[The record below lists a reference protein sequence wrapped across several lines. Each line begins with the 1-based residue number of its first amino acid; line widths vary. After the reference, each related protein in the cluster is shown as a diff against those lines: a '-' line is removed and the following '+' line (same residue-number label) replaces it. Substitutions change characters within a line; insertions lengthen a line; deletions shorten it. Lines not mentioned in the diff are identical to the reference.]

1 MIAVLATTLA
11 QEGPVIPD
19 FGRGDECIRSNGNFC
34 LNWFLDNFTDRY
46 LPRVVEHIEMT
57 LIAIG
62 IGFVIAFAAALI
74 AYRWDWFELP
84 FANVSALFYTIPS
97 IAFFQIMVPITGI
110 GWLSIEIA
118 LVSYTLL
125 ILFRNTLT
133 GLREVPAEAKEAAEG
148 MGLTRAQ
155 TLTRVEL
162 PLALPAIVA
171 GIRVATVTTIS
182 LATPAIIAGLRIAT
196 VTTISLATVAAFITP
211 LGLGAPIFSAIQTG
225 ANTEFVAAS
234 MLTIALALFADMFIV
249 LGQRFVSPWARAR
262 RGSS

>member
-1 MIAVLATTLA
+1 VIALFA

-19 FGRGDECIRSNGNFC
+19 FGRGDECIRENGNFC
-34 LNWFLDNFTDRY
+34 VKWFLENFTDRF
-46 LPRVVEHIEMT
+46 LPRVVEHIELT
-57 LIAIG
+57 VIALA
-62 IGFVIAFAAALI
+62 IGFVISFAAALI
-74 AYRWDWFELP
+74 AYRYAKFELP
-84 FANVSALFYTIPS
+84 FANLSALFYTIPS

-133 GLREVPAEAKEAAEG
+133 GLKEVPDEAKEAAEG
-148 MGLTRAQ
+148 MGLTRRQ

-162 PLALPAIVA
+162 PLAVPAIVA
-171 GIRVATVTTIS
+171 GVRV
-182 LATPAIIAGLRIAT
+182 AT

-234 MLTIALALFADMFIV
+234 LLAIVLALVADVLIV
-249 LGQRFVSPWARAR
+249 ALQRFLTPWVRAR
-262 RGSS
+262 SIAR

>member
-1 MIAVLATTLA
+1 VTVAALTLFA
-11 QEGPVIPD
+11 QQPVIPE
-19 FGRGDECIRSNGNFC
+19 FGRGDKCIRENGKFC
-34 LNWFLDNFTDRY
+34 VNWFLDEFGDRF
-46 LPRVVEHIEMT
+46 LPRVAEHVEMT
-57 LIAIG
+57 LIALA
-62 IGFVIAFAAALI
+62 IGFAIAFAGALI
-74 AYRWDWFELP
+74 AYRYARFELP

-133 GLREVPAEAKEAAEG
+133 GLHEVPVEAKEAAEG
-148 MGLTRAQ
+148 MGLTRLQ
-155 TLTRVEL
+155 TLVRVEL
-162 PLALPAIVA
+162 PLALPAI
-171 GIRVATVTTIS
+171 
-182 LATPAIIAGLRIAT
+182 IAGLRVAT

-234 MLTIALALFADMFIV
+234 LLAIVLALIADALIV
-249 LGQRFVSPWARAR
+249 ALQWLITPWARAR
-262 RGSS
+262 RPAT